1 MIFNAMDKNTI
12 FAKLFRLTPFA
23 YDIPAFIDFMAEY
36 GHAVTKSQVNCWQR
50 KRGSKK
56 SRPVPDFAFK
66 AIFNYLKKINICLF
80 VVLWYYITS

>member
-1 MIFNAMDKNTI
+1 MMDKNTI

-23 YDIPAFIDFMAEY
+23 YDVPAFIDFMEKD

>member
-1 MIFNAMDKNTI
+1 MDKNII

-23 YDIPAFIDFMAEY
+23 YNVPAFIDFMEKD
-36 GHAVTKSQVNCWQR
+36 GHTVTKSQVHCWQR

-66 AIFNYLKKINICLF
+66 AIFNYLKK
-80 VVLWYYITS
+80 

>member
-1 MIFNAMDKNTI
+1 MMDKNTI

-23 YDIPAFIDFMAEY
+23 YDVPAFIDFMEKD

-66 AIFNYLKKINICLF
+66 AIFNYLKNKYLFICLF
-80 VVLWYYITS
+80 VALWYYITS

>member
-1 MIFNAMDKNTI
+1 MDKNTI

-23 YDIPAFIDFMAEY
+23 YDVPAFIDFMEKD
-36 GHAVTKSQVNCWQR
+36 GHAVTKSQVNCGQR
-50 KRGSKK
+50 KRGRKK

>member
-1 MIFNAMDKNTI
+1 MIFKAMDKNTI

-23 YDIPAFIDFMAEY
+23 YDVPAFIDFMEKD

-66 AIFNYLKKINICLF
+66 AIFNYLKK
-80 VVLWYYITS
+80 